1 MKLENKLYD
10 ILNKIQRWIPSL
22 AVFYLALCKI
32 WGLALGQ
39 QVSDTL
45 MAIAALLAATLEI
58 STGIYHKDVTTQIL
72 VDTFSSEAFPKDDD
86 PAPSEDGPVDAE

>member
-1 MKLENKLYD
+1 MKMSNKLYD

-58 STGIYHKDVTTQIL
+58 STAEYNKTKAKPFVWHDHELEDKD
-72 VDTFSSEAFPKDDD
+72 E
-86 PAPSEDGPVDAE
+86 

>member
-1 MKLENKLYD
+1 MKMSNKLYD
-10 ILNKIQRWIPSL
+10 ILNKLQRWIPSL

-58 STGIYHKDVTTQIL
+58 STAEYNKTKVQPFVWHDHEIEDKD
-72 VDTFSSEAFPKDDD
+72 E
-86 PAPSEDGPVDAE
+86 